1 MSESTENKTRNA
13 QLLPDSTGREHI
25 IELKDVNKS
34 YDGTQVL
41 HDITF
46 YIRNNEFVTL
56 LGPSGCGKS
65 TLLRTFNRL
74 NDNIEGLR
82 MTGEVTFDGTNILR
96 AGSSRLSELRR
107 NIGLVPQRPCP
118 LPMSIYDNVAYGC
131 RIHGIHNRHQQN
143 KIVRHY
149 LRAVGLWDEVKDR
162 LAPWDCGT
170 RSRTDSTLRHH
181 A

>member
-1 MSESTENKTRNA
+1 MNAIASTLHHFGNGFFPFAFSSLNRGDESFSVTNKFA
-13 QLLPDSTGREHI
+13 HATGARLQARHLNVYINGAHI
-25 IELKDVNKS
+25 LKDINVEIPRNK
-34 YDGTQVL
+34 
-41 HDITF
+41 ITC
-46 YIRNNEFVTL
+46 II
-56 LGPSGCGKS
+56 GPSGCGKS

-107 NIGLVPQRPCP
+107 NIGLVP
-118 LPMSIYDNVAYGC
+118 
-131 RIHGIHNRHQQN
+131 
-143 KIVRHY
+143 
-149 LRAVGLWDEVKDR
+149 
-162 LAPWDCGT
+162 APWDCGT